1 MHDVLSN
8 IIVKMVMWKD
18 CDMTC
23 VMGLTTVLEIT
34 SIVSPAFVTTDQLQ
48 AQLVSDLHNH
58 EINNYHNKIQFTC
71 LQIPFPVV

>member
-1 MHDVLSN
+1 
-8 IIVKMVMWKD
+8 MVMWKD